1 MLQLRVSER
10 ALDEGDV
17 AVSKTKKK
25 KKKKEKEEEDG
36 RSINFF
42 QTAANDLKS
51 RRAGVKSLAGLVPV
65 WSSEQDY

>member
-17 AVSKTKKK
+17 AVSKTKK